1 MRRRR
6 EKHNKVATWWVQ
18 QKQAMPKILVE
29 KKGFDEF
36 PQLGASNF
44 QLSEIS
50 KRPYHFQG
58 DVDDDDD
65 DGDGNGGGDDGDGN
79 GGGDDDNEQGQ
90 LSGAEIS

>member
-1 MRRRR
+1 MNF
-6 EKHNKVATWWVQ
+6 HNLA
-18 QKQAMPKILVE
+18 
-29 KKGFDEF
+29 
-36 PQLGASNF
+36 ASNF

>member
-1 MRRRR
+1 MERK
-6 EKHNKVATWWVQ
+6 KHTKVATWWVQ

-50 KRPYHFQG
+50 KRPYHSQG

-65 DGDGNGGGDDGDGN
+65 GDDDGDGD

>member
-1 MRRRR
+1 MGPTKTGDAENLGWKERIWWIST
-6 EKHNKVATWWVQ
+6 TWSV
-18 QKQAMPKILVE
+18 
-29 KKGFDEF
+29 
-36 PQLGASNF
+36 

-65 DGDGNGGGDDGDGN
+65 AGDGNGDDDGDGN

>member
-1 MRRRR
+1 
-6 EKHNKVATWWVQ
+6 
-18 QKQAMPKILVE
+18 MPKILVE

-65 DGDGNGGGDDGDGN
+65 DGDGNGS
-79 GGGDDDNEQGQ
+79 GDDDNEQGQ

>member
-1 MRRRR
+1 
-6 EKHNKVATWWVQ
+6 
-18 QKQAMPKILVE
+18 MPKILVE

-65 DGDGNGGGDDGDGN
+65 AGDDNGDGNA
-79 GGGDDDNEQGQ
+79 GGDDDNEQGQ

>member
-1 MRRRR
+1 
-6 EKHNKVATWWVQ
+6 
-18 QKQAMPKILVE
+18 MPKILVE

-65 DGDGNGGGDDGDGN
+65 DDN
-79 GGGDDDNEQGQ
+79 DDDDDDDCFR
-90 LSGAEIS
+90 LSIHFENDWSQRVPSSHWAKLGFLVVIKIFLVVKYF

>member
-1 MRRRR
+1 MNF
-6 EKHNKVATWWVQ
+6 HNLA
-18 QKQAMPKILVE
+18 
-29 KKGFDEF
+29 
-36 PQLGASNF
+36 ASNF

-65 DGDGNGGGDDGDGN
+65 AGIGNGDDDRDGN

>member
-1 MRRRR
+1 
-6 EKHNKVATWWVQ
+6 
-18 QKQAMPKILVE
+18 MPKILVG

>member
-1 MRRRR
+1 
-6 EKHNKVATWWVQ
+6 
-18 QKQAMPKILVE
+18 MPKILVE

-65 DGDGNGGGDDGDGN
+65 DDN
-79 GGGDDDNEQGQ
+79 DDDDDDD
-90 LSGAEIS
+90 

>member
-1 MRRRR
+1 
-6 EKHNKVATWWVQ
+6 
-18 QKQAMPKILVE
+18 MPKILVE

-58 DVDDDDD
+58 DLDDDDD
-65 DGDGNGGGDDGDGN
+65 VGDGNGGGDDGDGN
-79 GGGDDDNEQGQ
+79 CGGDDDNEQGQ

>member
-1 MRRRR
+1 
-6 EKHNKVATWWVQ
+6 
-18 QKQAMPKILVE
+18 MPKILVE

-50 KRPYHFQG
+50 KRPNYFQG
-58 DVDDDDD
+58 NVDDDDD
-65 DGDGNGGGDDGDGN
+65 DVNGDDDGDGN